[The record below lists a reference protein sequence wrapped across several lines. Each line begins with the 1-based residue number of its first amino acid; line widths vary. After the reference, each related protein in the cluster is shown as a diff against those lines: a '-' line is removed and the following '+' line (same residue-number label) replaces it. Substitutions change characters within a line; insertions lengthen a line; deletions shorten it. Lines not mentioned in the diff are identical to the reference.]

1 MPAQVIVPVAGTDV
15 TAYALCILGTTVISA
30 TIMAAAMVFTILSV
44 ELLTSLG
51 QQFAPFFHTYKL
63 TLCAQP
69 EDFSRHWHCTKES
82 RPILLCVHTEA
93 AALVE
98 VG

>member
-1 MPAQVIVPVAGTDV
+1 MPAQVIVPVTGTDV
-15 TAYALCILGTTVISA
+15 AAYALCILGTTVISA

-44 ELLTSLG
+44 ELPTSLG

-69 EDFSRHWHCTKES
+69 EDFAHHWHRTKES
-82 RPILLCVHTEA
+82 RPIFLCVHTEA